1 MVPGPAL
8 VTEPS
13 FQISLLSAY
22 VNMFMRHLCE
32 PDLPSTDCYG
42 DGVPKDNVP
51 RQNVLTRIGM
61 IRLVRNKVVISSGVS
76 MIAILDWVLYV

>member
-1 MVPGPAL
+1 
-8 VTEPS
+8 
-13 FQISLLSAY
+13 
-22 VNMFMRHLCE
+22 MFMRHLCE

-61 IRLVRNKVVISSGVS
+61 IRLVRNKVIISFGVS
-76 MIAILDWVLYV
+76 VPIFLDRVLMSRWNSIVK

>member
-1 MVPGPAL
+1 M
-8 VTEPS
+8 
-13 FQISLLSAY
+13 FSAY

-32 PDLPSTDCYG
+32 PDVPSTDCYG

-61 IRLVRNKVVISSGVS
+61 IRLVRNKVGIVVMRPRDWCLSFPVI
-76 MIAILDWVLYV
+76 